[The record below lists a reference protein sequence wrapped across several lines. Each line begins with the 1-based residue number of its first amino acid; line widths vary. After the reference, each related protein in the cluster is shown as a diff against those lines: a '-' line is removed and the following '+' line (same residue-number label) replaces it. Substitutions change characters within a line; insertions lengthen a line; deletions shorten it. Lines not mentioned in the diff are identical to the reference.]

1 MNSSVRPPSKH
12 AKRSRRFRGRHAI
25 ATVELALVL
34 PVMMIIVFG
43 TLELCQRLM
52 IRQTAAVAAY
62 ETARLAARRTTTVA
76 QAKAR
81 GEQIMVDR
89 RINGG
94 IIDITPNQLALLAT
108 GSEVQVTVRIPVSGN
123 TTVNYL
129 LPTTGE
135 VRIVTTMLRE

>member
-1 MNSSVRPPSKH
+1 MKFPVTQPSHH
-12 AKRSRRFRGRHAI
+12 AKRSRRFRRRRAI

-34 PVMMIIVFG
+34 PVMLIIVFG
-43 TLELCQRLM
+43 TLEICQRLM

-62 ETARLAARRTTTVA
+62 ETARLAARRTTTMA
-76 QAKAR
+76 QARAR
-81 GEQIMVDR
+81 GEQIMTDR

-94 IIDITPNQLALLAT
+94 VVDITPNQLALLPA